1 MGGGGKGGSAD
12 SSGMMEAMASAQMA
26 QQAYALGEQQLQW
39 SESTWNAQEPTIIAA
54 ANAQMA
60 LEKQQAAS
68 MEQATNE
75 AAQQWGTYE
84 QNYLPEE
91 LKLIGQVNNWA
102 SPGNQALVRGQA
114 MGDIAEQGQAGMN
127 TAAETLR
134 EYGVNP
140 SSPKYASLYTMAQPM
155 LGAAEAAA
163 GTTASQNLKLQQ
175 LGLESGVVNTG
186 RGMVNETG
194 ALTTAGTQAGAAGA
208 SAASGAGNT
217 LDSSL
222 TAGSN
227 ANANSTQF
235 FNAGTNA
242 MQTYVNAVNGYNT
255 SQADFAQAGAAEMGG
270 IGSAVGGAL
279 GLLKLAAKGGPIT
292 KFADGGGVA
301 MAAGGV
307 SPGVTPAVPGISG
320 IPNWGGASGW
330 GGSPGAIPA
339 WGAMAQ
345 SNWNGNSTP
354 PGATP
359 GGSVPIHASPSFGV
373 QTDDVPAMLTA
384 HEFVIPKDVATWK
397 GHEFYAKHIDQARK
411 AQQAFSNRDDI
422 GGETAPGIPQSPTF
436 VSRPDHHGGAM
447 GGWEAALGGGQWGQ
461 GTPGSAQGP
470 QNWETALQGFEN
482 KLPQAWQD
490 KIQNF
495 ETSFPGGWPPQ
506 SGAQGGAPG
515 RPDWQTIKQ
524 NFEGNFPSGWPPQ
537 GGGWSGGSST
547 G

>member
-12 SSGMMEAMASAQMA
+12 QSGMMQAMAAAQEADKM
-26 QQAYALGEQQLQW
+26 YSLGEQQLQW
-39 SESTWNAQEPTIIAA
+39 SEQVWNQQEPTVIAA

-68 MEQATNE
+68 MQQATNE

-91 LKLIGQVNNWA
+91 LKLIGQVNDWA
-102 SPGNQALVRGQA
+102 SPGNQALVRGEA
-114 MGDIAEQGQAGMN
+114 MGDVATQGQAGIN

-140 SSPKYASLYTMAQPM
+140 GAQKYQSLYAEVQPM
-155 LGAAEAAA
+155 LGAAQAAA

-186 RGMVNETG
+186 RGLVNETG

-242 MQTYVNAVNGYNT
+242 MNSYVNAVNGYN
-255 SQADFAQAGAAEMGG
+255 QAQVGFADANASEMSGFGQAAGG
-270 IGSAVGGAL
+270 VL
-279 GLLKLAAKGGPIT
+279 GLAAMKFAAKGGPIT
-292 KFADGGGVA
+292 RFADGGGVA

-320 IPNWGGASGW
+320 IPNWGG
-330 GGSPGAIPA
+330 GALPA

-345 SNWNGNSTP
+345 SNWNGNATP

-359 GGSVPIHASPSFGV
+359 GGSVPVHASPSFGV

-447 GGWEAALGGGQWGQ
+447 GGWEAALSGGQWGQ
-461 GTPGSAQGP
+461 GTPGAMPGNP
-470 QNWETALQGFEN
+470 QDWQTALQGFES
-482 KLPQAWQD
+482 KLPQGVQD

-495 ETSFPGGWPPQ
+495 ETNYPG
-506 SGAQGGAPG
+506 
-515 RPDWQTIKQ
+515 
-524 NFEGNFPSGWPPQ
+524 GWPPQ
-537 GGGWSGGSST
+537 GGGWSGGFPT

>member
-1 MGGGGKGGSAD
+1 MGGGSKGGSAD
-12 SSGMMEAMASAQMA
+12 QSGMMQAMVAAQEADKMYQ
-26 QQAYALGEQQLQW
+26 LGEQQLQW
-39 SESTWNAQEPTIIAA
+39 SEQVWNQQEPTVIAA

-60 LEKQQAAS
+60 LEGQQAAS
-68 MEQATNE
+68 MQQATQE
-75 AAQQWGTYE
+75 AAQQWGTYQ

-91 LKLIGQVNNWA
+91 LKLIGQVNDWA

-114 MGDIAEQGQAGMN
+114 MGDIAEQGQAGVN

-140 SSPKYASLYTMAQPM
+140 SAPKYASLYTEAQPM
-155 LGAAEAAA
+155 LGAAQAAA

-186 RGMVNETG
+186 RGLVNATG

-208 SAASGAGNT
+208 SAASGAGST

-242 MQTYVNAVNGYNT
+242 MNSYVNAVNGYN
-255 SQADFAQAGAAEMGG
+255 QAQVGFADANASEMSGLGSAAGG
-270 IGSAVGGAL
+270 IL
-279 GLLKLAAKGGPIT
+279 GLAAMKWAAKGGPIT
-292 KFADGGGVA
+292 KFDDGGSVDVGPTVTYPSGQSAPVMMNRQAAPQPMPSQQMRANNASSGSALLPSIYSRAGGRAIINDPRQSPQADPRTFQKPNYADGGVA

-307 SPGVTPAVPGISG
+307 SPGVTPAVPGVSG
-320 IPNWGGASGW
+320 IPSWGGNTGLPSD
-330 GGSPGAIPA
+330 
-339 WGAMAQ
+339 
-345 SNWNGNSTP
+345 
-354 PGATP
+354 ATP
-359 GGSVPIHASPSFGV
+359 GGGVPAHASPSMGV
-373 QTDDVPAMLTA
+373 ATDDVPAMLTA

-411 AQQAFSNRDDI
+411 AQQAFANRDDI

-436 VSRPDHHGGAM
+436 VSRPDHAGGAT
-447 GGWEAALGGGQWGQ
+447 GG
-461 GTPGSAQGP
+461 
-470 QNWETALQGFEN
+470 WETALGQGQSN
-482 KLPQAWQD
+482 
-490 KIQNF
+490 
-495 ETSFPGGWPPQ
+495 PGGWPPQ
-506 SGAQGGAPG
+506 GG
-515 RPDWQTIKQ
+515 
-524 NFEGNFPSGWPPQ
+524 FP
-537 GGGWSGGSST
+537 T

>member
-12 SSGMMEAMASAQMA
+12 SSGMMEAMASAQAA

-39 SESTWNAQEPTIIAA
+39 SEQVWNQQEPTVIAA

-68 MEQATNE
+68 MQQATNE

-91 LKLIGQVNNWA
+91 LKLIGQVNDWA
-102 SPGNQALVRGQA
+102 SPGNQALVRGEA
-114 MGDIAEQGQAGMN
+114 MGDIATQGQAGIN

-140 SSPKYASLYTMAQPM
+140 SSPKYASLYAEAQPM
-155 LGAAEAAA
+155 LGAAQAAA

-186 RGMVNETG
+186 RGLVNATG

-227 ANANSTQF
+227 ANANATQF
-235 FNAGTNA
+235 FNAGSNA
-242 MQTYVNAVNGYNT
+242 MNTYVNAVNGYNN
-255 SQADFAQAGAAEMGG
+255 SQAEFAQAGASEMQGL
-270 IGSAVGGAL
+270 GSAAGGVL
-279 GLLKLAAKGGPIT
+279 GLLKIAKGGPIT
-292 KFADGGGVA
+292 KYADGGGVA

-320 IPNWGGASGW
+320 IPNWGSGAM
-330 GGSPGAIPA
+330 PA

-373 QTDDVPAMLTA
+373 VTDDVPAMLTA

-411 AQQAFSNRDDI
+411 AQQAFANRDDI
-422 GGETAPGIPQSPTF
+422 GGETAPGIPQQPTF

-447 GGWEAALGGGQWGQ
+447 GGWEAALNGGQWDQGASG
-461 GTPGSAQGP
+461 GTPDWQ
-470 QNWETALQGFEN
+470 TALQGFES
-482 KLPQAWQD
+482 KLPQGVQD

-495 ETSFPGGWPPQ
+495 ETNYPGGWPPQ
-506 SGAQGGAPG
+506 GGAQGAQ
-515 RPDWQTIKQ
+515 DWQTIKQ
-524 NFEGNFPSGWPPQ
+524 NFEDNPS
-537 GGGWSGGSST
+537 GGGWSGGFPT